1 MDNSIKKDLAHLR
14 ENYTKSGIS
23 DEDLPA
29 DPMPMF
35 SRWIEEAIHV
45 EAKEPNAM
53 SLATVSEDGRP
64 NVRVV
69 LLKGIED
76 NTIEFF
82 TNYLSKKGK
91 ELEKNPQAA
100 VAFWWPELE
109 RQVRIRGP
117 VEKLSREKNEAYFQS
132 RPRESQIGAWVSD
145 QSTPVESR
153 EVLKEIIENV
163 TDRFEGST
171 VPTPPFWGGYSI
183 KIEEIEFWQGRPA
196 RLHDRILYTRYRDRW
211 QNKRLHP

>member
-1 MDNSIKKDLAHLR
+1 MDI
-14 ENYTKSGIS
+14 
-23 DEDLPA
+23 PA
-29 DPMPMF
+29 DPVPLF
-35 SRWIEEAIHV
+35 SRWIEEAIDA
-45 EAKEPNAM
+45 EANEPNAM

-76 NTIEFF
+76 NSLEFF
-82 TNYLSKKGK
+82 TNYLSQKGK
-91 ELEKNPQAA
+91 ELENNPQAA

-117 VEKLSREKNEAYFQS
+117 VEKLSREENEVYFQS

-153 EVLKEIIENV
+153 EVLKEIIETV
-163 TDRFEGST
+163 TDRFEGRT
-171 VPTPPFWGGYSI
+171 VPTPDFWGGYSI
-183 KIEEIEFWQGRPA
+183 RIDEIEFWQGRPA
-196 RLHDRILYTRYRDRW
+196 RLHDRILYTRDKDRW
-211 QNKRLHP
+211 KIERLQP